1 MQVIEACELE
11 RLVRRTFPQ
20 KAWFS
25 AAAELGLDAAS
36 RPAVAFVHGGCDPFL
51 DRQFEAWLQGTASFV
66 AVHQVLN
73 RLCRVGAI
81 APGDYAVVRRS

>member
-1 MQVIEACELE
+1 MQVLDARELE
-11 RLVRRTFPQ
+11 RLVRQTFPQ

-25 AAAELGLDAAS
+25 AAAELGLE

-73 RLCRVGAI
+73 RLCRVGAL
-81 APGDYAVVRRS
+81 APGDYAVVRRP